1 MHRPV
6 LVLPAILK
14 EAAPGETQEKHAQG
28 GGAECSPCHLM
39 VAVVTVPAAA
49 CCGRRPRRMT
59 IRLRSSTGVDLKA
72 DPSRPR

>member
-39 VAVVTVPAAA
+39 VAVAVAVVTVPAAA
-49 CCGRRPRRMT
+49 CCGRIVRV
-59 IRLRSSTGVDLKA
+59 G
-72 DPSRPR
+72 